1 MAIETHPERA
11 EPAGSGPQIGGP
23 GGVLRPWW
31 LRPGVHIGVIGAAVG
46 YILGHLLGNFL
57 SSAYQQNALSDS
69 NDIPIVLG
77 YALGTIGWLAGLG
90 VFNDLGRQMLGK
102 PLLAEVRR
110 GAGEVGLSKY
120 FRYTLDHKVV
130 GIQYLYGMIAY
141 FLTGGLFAMA
151 IRSELLSPSYHLI
164 GPNQYLM
171 VVGEHGTMM
180 MMMMSSVILGPFG
193 QYFGPLLIGSKRVAF
208 PRLEALGFWLTP
220 AAYVILLSAVLFGG
234 FPTGWT
240 GYEPLATQAR
250 QGEDAYFFAFGL
262 MGISMI
268 LAGFNMIVTII
279 NYRAPGM
286 RWSRLPMFV
295 WSMFTVSFLQVLAVP
310 VLVGACYMG
319 LMDRTFQTAFFENQ
333 LGGSSFLYEDLFW
346 FFGHPEVYILALPGF
361 GVVAEVIAV
370 FCRKPLFGY
379 KIAAAGM
386 LGVGIL
392 SFFVWQHHLFVSGIN
407 PDMRPLFM
415 LTTELIS
422 IPTGFIFLVAMGTFW
437 KAKIRFSIPMLF
449 ALAFYFNFLI
459 GGISGVFLSDVPA
472 DTTEHGSFFVM
483 AHFHYTIMGG
493 LIFAFMAGIYYW
505 LPKMTG
511 IKLNEKLG
519 KLHFWTMFIFFNTT
533 FLPLFAL
540 GLMGMPRRVFEY
552 ARNLETLNDWVSISA
567 FCLGGSILIFL
578 INFVMSM
585 LFWREPEVGNPW
597 RARSL
602 EWQVSTPP
610 PPENFKRVPVILS
623 GPYDY
628 GVQGRAAGGRPR
640 PAARRHRRG
649 LRGRARRGGVT
660 MTDMTASPAPASQ
673 EAALAA
679 EDEGFY
685 HESALNAA
693 WTGSRLA
700 IGGLAFLFGSFVFA
714 YFYLRSLDSEG
725 RWQGSGFT
733 HPSLWMGTTIML
745 LAVLSA
751 STHYFVLQRIKAGH
765 KQTWQIGGLIAPR
778 PRPGRGRDA
787 GLHAARPAVQAGQ
800 LRVLQRLRRLLPGL
814 PGHPVR
820 RAALAGDAA
829 RQVQVH
835 PGPVVR
841 RTAAHVH

>member
-1 MAIETHPERA
+1 MAIETRPERA
-11 EPAGSGPQIGGP
+11 EPTGRGPAAAAA
-23 GGVLRPWW
+23 RPWW
-31 LRPGVHIGVIGAAVG
+31 MRPGAHTGLIGAVIG
-46 YILGHLLGNFL
+46 YFFGHWLGNFL
-57 SSAYQQNALSDS
+57 AGDYARSALSDT
-69 NDIPIVLG
+69 NDVAIVLG
-77 YALGTIGWLAGLG
+77 YAFGVIGWLAGLG
-90 VFNDLGRQMLGK
+90 VFNDLGLLMLGK
-102 PLLAEVRR
+102 PIPEEPRLLGQE
-110 GAGEVGLSKY
+110 ETGLGKY

-151 IRSELLSPSYHLI
+151 IRAELLSPTYHLI
-164 GPNQYLM
+164 GPEQYLM

-220 AAYVILLSAVLFGG
+220 AAYVILLSAVVMGG

-240 GYEPLATQAR
+240 GYEPLATQAT
-250 QGEDAYFFAFGL
+250 QGMDAYFFAFGL
-262 MGISMI
+262 MGISMF

-319 LMDRTFQTAFFENQ
+319 LTDRTFQTAFFTNQ
-333 LGGSSFLYEDLFW
+333 LGGSSYLYENLFW

-361 GVVAEVIAV
+361 GVISEIVSV

-379 KIAAAGM
+379 KVAAAGM
-386 LGVGIL
+386 VGVGIL
-392 SFFVWQHHLFVSGIN
+392 SFFVWQHHLFDSGIN

-422 IPTGFIFLVAMGTFW
+422 IPTGFIFLVGMGTFW
-437 KAKIRFSIPMLF
+437 KAKIRFTIPMLF

-493 LIFAFMAGIYYW
+493 LMFAFFGGLYYW

-511 IKLNEKLG
+511 YKLNETWG
-519 KLHFWTMFIFFNTT
+519 RVHFWTMFIFFNST

-540 GLMGMPRRVFEY
+540 GVMGMPRRVFEY

-567 FCLGGSILIFL
+567 FLLGGSILIFL
-578 INFVMSM
+578 INFVWST
-585 LFWREPEVGNPW
+585 LFWREREVGNPW
-597 RARSL
+597 RSRSL
-602 EWQVSTPP
+602 EWQLSTPP

-623 GPYDY
+623 SPYDY
-628 GVQGRAAGGRPR
+628 GVKDALPVAELNPPPGVIGAAYEPVSAGG
-640 PAARRHRRG
+640 
-649 LRGRARRGGVT
+649 
-660 MTDMTASPAPASQ
+660 
-673 EAALAA
+673 
-679 EDEGFY
+679 EG
-685 HESALNAA
+685 
-693 WTGSRLA
+693 
-700 IGGLAFLFGSFVFA
+700 
-714 YFYLRSLDSEG
+714 
-725 RWQGSGFT
+725 
-733 HPSLWMGTTIML
+733 
-745 LAVLSA
+745 
-751 STHYFVLQRIKAGH
+751 
-765 KQTWQIGGLIAPR
+765 
-778 PRPGRGRDA
+778 
-787 GLHAARPAVQAGQ
+787 
-800 LRVLQRLRRLLPGL
+800 
-814 PGHPVR
+814 
-820 RAALAGDAA
+820 
-829 RQVQVH
+829 
-835 PGPVVR
+835 
-841 RTAAHVH
+841 

>member
-1 MAIETHPERA
+1 MAIETQPERA
-11 EPAGSGPQIGGP
+11 EPTGRGPEIAGAAR
-23 GGVLRPWW
+23 RPWW
-31 LRPGVHIGVIGAAVG
+31 LRPGIHTGVVGAVVG
-46 YILGHLLGNFL
+46 YFLGHWLGNLLGGGFDRSTL
-57 SSAYQQNALSDS
+57 ADQNNVA
-69 NDIPIVLG
+69 IVLG
-77 YALGTIGWLAGLG
+77 YAFAVIGWLVGLG
-90 VFNDLGRQMLGK
+90 VFNDLFLMMAGRPAREEPRLLGTQE
-102 PLLAEVRR
+102 P
-110 GAGEVGLSKY
+110 GLGKY

-151 IRSELLSPSYHLI
+151 IRSELLSPSYHLL
-164 GPNQYLM
+164 GPDQYLM

-240 GYEPLATQAR
+240 GYEPLATQAQ

-319 LMDRTFQTAFFENQ
+319 LMDRTFQTAFFANQ

-361 GVVAEVIAV
+361 GVVAEVISV

-493 LIFAFMAGIYYW
+493 LIFAFMSGIYYW

-511 IKLNEKLG
+511 IKLNETLG
-519 KLHFWTMFIFFNTT
+519 KIHFWTMFIFFNTT

-540 GLMGMPRRVFEY
+540 GLLGQPRRVFEY
-552 ARNLETLNDWVSISA
+552 ERSLETLNDWVSISA

-578 INFVMSM
+578 INFVMS
-585 LFWREPEVGNPW
+585 LTFWREREVGNPW

-623 GPYDY
+623 DPYEY
-628 GVQGRAAGGRPR
+628 GVPNALPVADLNPPPGVIGTAYAPVS
-640 PAARRHRRG
+640 
-649 LRGRARRGGVT
+649 GGV
-660 MTDMTASPAPASQ
+660 
-673 EAALAA
+673 
-679 EDEGFY
+679 EG
-685 HESALNAA
+685 
-693 WTGSRLA
+693 
-700 IGGLAFLFGSFVFA
+700 
-714 YFYLRSLDSEG
+714 
-725 RWQGSGFT
+725 
-733 HPSLWMGTTIML
+733 
-745 LAVLSA
+745 
-751 STHYFVLQRIKAGH
+751 
-765 KQTWQIGGLIAPR
+765 
-778 PRPGRGRDA
+778 
-787 GLHAARPAVQAGQ
+787 
-800 LRVLQRLRRLLPGL
+800 
-814 PGHPVR
+814 
-820 RAALAGDAA
+820 
-829 RQVQVH
+829 
-835 PGPVVR
+835 
-841 RTAAHVH
+841 

>member
-1 MAIETHPERA
+1 MAIEIQPERA
-11 EPAGSGPQIGGP
+11 EPTGRGPEGP
-23 GGVLRPWW
+23 GTARPWW
-31 LRPGVHIGVIGAAVG
+31 LRPGVHTGVIGAAVG
-46 YILGHLLGNFL
+46 YLLGHLLGNFL
-57 SSAYQQNALSDS
+57 AGGYDRSALSDA
-69 NDIPIVLG
+69 NDVAIVLG
-77 YALGTIGWLAGLG
+77 YALAVIGWLAGIG
-90 VFNDLGRQMLGK
+90 VFNDLFRLMLGQTLQEETHHNG
-102 PLLAEVRR
+102 PGLA
-110 GAGEVGLSKY
+110 KY

-130 GIQYLYGMIAY
+130 GIQYLYGMIGY

-151 IRSELLSPSYHLI
+151 IRTELLSPSYHVL
-164 GPNQYLM
+164 GPNEYLM

-220 AAYVILLSAVLFGG
+220 AAYVILLSAILFGG

-240 GYEPLATQAR
+240 GYEPLATQAKS
-250 QGEDAYFFAFGL
+250 GMDAYYFAFGL

-295 WSMFTVSFLQVLAVP
+295 WSMFTVAFLQVLAVP

-319 LMDRTFQTAFFENQ
+319 LMDRTFQTGFFTNQ

-361 GVVAEVIAV
+361 GVISEVVSV

-379 KIAAAGM
+379 RVAAAGM

-392 SFFVWQHHLFVSGIN
+392 SFFVWQHHLFDSGIN

-422 IPTGFIFLVAMGTFW
+422 IPTGFIYLVGMGTFW
-437 KAKIRFSIPMLF
+437 KAKIRFSVPMLF
-449 ALAFYFNFLI
+449 ALAFYFNFLL

-493 LIFAFMAGIYYW
+493 LIFAFMAGVYYW

-511 IKLNEKLG
+511 IKLNERLG
-519 KLHFWTMFIFFNTT
+519 RLHFWTMFIFFNTT
-533 FLPLFAL
+533 FMPLFAL
-540 GLMGMPRRVFEY
+540 GIMGMPRRVFEY
-552 ARNLETLNDWVSISA
+552 ARNLQTLNDWVSISA
-567 FCLGGSILIFL
+567 FCLGVSILIFL
-578 INFVMSM
+578 FNFVMSM

-597 RARSL
+597 RSRSL
-602 EWQVSTPP
+602 EWQLSSPP

-628 GVQGRAAGGRPR
+628 GVPNALPVADLNPPAGVIGAAYAGTG
-640 PAARRHRRG
+640 A
-649 LRGRARRGGVT
+649 GVNGV
-660 MTDMTASPAPASQ
+660 
-673 EAALAA
+673 EA
-679 EDEGFY
+679 
-685 HESALNAA
+685 
-693 WTGSRLA
+693 
-700 IGGLAFLFGSFVFA
+700 
-714 YFYLRSLDSEG
+714 
-725 RWQGSGFT
+725 
-733 HPSLWMGTTIML
+733 
-745 LAVLSA
+745 
-751 STHYFVLQRIKAGH
+751 
-765 KQTWQIGGLIAPR
+765 
-778 PRPGRGRDA
+778 
-787 GLHAARPAVQAGQ
+787 
-800 LRVLQRLRRLLPGL
+800 
-814 PGHPVR
+814 
-820 RAALAGDAA
+820 
-829 RQVQVH
+829 
-835 PGPVVR
+835 
-841 RTAAHVH
+841 

>member
-1 MAIETHPERA
+1 VM
-11 EPAGSGPQIGGP
+11 
-23 GGVLRPWW
+23 
-31 LRPGVHIGVIGAAVG
+31 
-46 YILGHLLGNFL
+46 
-57 SSAYQQNALSDS
+57 
-69 NDIPIVLG
+69 
-77 YALGTIGWLAGLG
+77 
-90 VFNDLGRQMLGK
+90 
-102 PLLAEVRR
+102 
-110 GAGEVGLSKY
+110 
-120 FRYTLDHKVV
+120 
-130 GIQYLYGMIAY
+130 
-141 FLTGGLFAMA
+141 
-151 IRSELLSPSYHLI
+151 
-164 GPNQYLM
+164 
-171 VVGEHGTMM
+171 
-180 MMMMSSVILGPFG
+180 
-193 QYFGPLLIGSKRVAF
+193 
-208 PRLEALGFWLTP
+208 
-220 AAYVILLSAVLFGG
+220 GG

-240 GYEPLATQAR
+240 GYEPLATQAT
-250 QGEDAYFFAFGL
+250 QGMDAYFFAFGL

-268 LAGFNMIVTII
+268 LAGFNMIVTVI

-319 LMDRTFQTAFFENQ
+319 LADRTFQTAFFTNQ
-333 LGGSSFLYEDLFW
+333 LGGSSYLYQNLFW

-361 GVVAEVIAV
+361 GVISEVVSV

-392 SFFVWQHHLFVSGIN
+392 SFFVWQHHLFMSGIN

-422 IPTGFIFLVAMGTFW
+422 IPTGFIFLVGMGTFW
-437 KAKIRFSIPMLF
+437 RAKIRFSIPMLF

-519 KLHFWTMFIFFNTT
+519 RVHFWTMFIFFNTT

-567 FCLGGSILIFL
+567 FLLGGSILIFL

-602 EWQVSTPP
+602 EWQLSTPP
-610 PPENFKRVPVILS
+610 PPENFRRVPVILS
-623 GPYDY
+623 SPYDY
-628 GVQGRAAGGRPR
+628 GVKDALPVADLDPPPGVIGAAY
-640 PAARRHRRG
+640 
-649 LRGRARRGGVT
+649 
-660 MTDMTASPAPASQ
+660 APADAV
-673 EAALAA
+673 EA
-679 EDEGFY
+679 
-685 HESALNAA
+685 
-693 WTGSRLA
+693 
-700 IGGLAFLFGSFVFA
+700 
-714 YFYLRSLDSEG
+714 
-725 RWQGSGFT
+725 
-733 HPSLWMGTTIML
+733 
-745 LAVLSA
+745 
-751 STHYFVLQRIKAGH
+751 
-765 KQTWQIGGLIAPR
+765 
-778 PRPGRGRDA
+778 
-787 GLHAARPAVQAGQ
+787 
-800 LRVLQRLRRLLPGL
+800 
-814 PGHPVR
+814 
-820 RAALAGDAA
+820 
-829 RQVQVH
+829 
-835 PGPVVR
+835 
-841 RTAAHVH
+841 